1 MILAHPGSPGQRAVK
16 RVCVC
21 MIMIW
26 YGECCQ
32 NLLQFVRRCLAW
44 CRSASDRVAATRRST
59 SRRPT
64 WPSPSLAAQ
73 LVPLTAAPRWWS
85 AAAATATSCWT
96 PINTKVRK
104 AALTH
109 TIHSCLCGGDS
120 VCTVDTGQL
129 LSVCVC
135 GGEILCARWT
145 LASCCLCGCFATF
158 YAYPG
163 ICCHYVCKQESTR
176 WNIYLSVIMTFI
188 SLITVQ

>member
-1 MILAHPGSPGQRAVK
+1 
-16 RVCVC
+16 
-21 MIMIW
+21 MIW

-64 WPSPSLAAQ
+64 WPSPSPAAQ

-109 TIHSCLCGGDS
+109 TIHRTNVTAHTMVKCATPLSDVICLWFDFWF
-120 VCTVDTGQL
+120 
-129 LSVCVC
+129 
-135 GGEILCARWT
+135 R
-145 LASCCLCGCFATF
+145 
-158 YAYPG
+158 
-163 ICCHYVCKQESTR
+163 HYVYSLLVYIVCFPNLSFFIHFFLTYLLP
-176 WNIYLSVIMTFI
+176 YLSFSFTIDALCFQAGEGKWTI
-188 SLITVQ
+188 LHKRA